1 MISQALLCEC
11 HLVHL
16 CLNKQAKATPASK
29 DPKGKSRQPP
39 QLPESKLDFSFQ
51 LTAKS
56 NDNSRKRFSS
66 MAQPAIHL
74 VFTGWDFKDTD
85 PTPDDNT
92 SKLMICE
99 ELLASNEGH
108 ERHLRDNTGSNRGFL
123 LRRASCPKLAAK
135 SSGCVQPLSLDDIV
149 ASRPAELLSLDRFL
163 IAINL
168 AYSLVHFYSSPW
180 VRDWS
185 LQTIH
190 YFEKQESTSTLG
202 LWTPHLSLK
211 CDNHDIRQ
219 FGVKNREIHSL
230 GLILLQLGRK
240 KCLEIPQGEEEELV
254 LEKALGDLGR
264 EMGPKYMSFVRN
276 CLSSWSERSM
286 DLMKNDNL
294 NAFLSHVSV
303 LEEQAQFF
311 NSG

>member
-1 MISQALLCEC
+1 MVSQTLLCEC
-11 HLVHL
+11 HLIHL
-16 CLNKQAKATPASK
+16 CLDKQAKATPVSK
-29 DPKGKSRQPP
+29 DLKGKSKQQS
-39 QLPESKLDFSFQ
+39 QLSEPSLNFTFQ
-51 LTAKS
+51 LTAKPNGGS
-56 NDNSRKRFSS
+56 KERFSS
-66 MAQPAIHL
+66 MQQPAIHL
-74 VFTGWDFKDTD
+74 VFTGLDFKDTD
-85 PTPDDNT
+85 PIPDDNA
-92 SKLMICE
+92 SKPMVCE

-108 ERHLRDNTGSNRGFL
+108 ERHLRDSLGSNCGFL
-123 LRRASCPKLAAK
+123 LRRVCPRFAAK
-135 SSGCVQPLSLDDIV
+135 SSGCISPLSLDDLV
-149 ASRPAELLSLDRFL
+149 ASRPTELRSFDRFL
-163 IAINL
+163 VAANL

-230 GLILLQLGRK
+230 GLILLQLGGK
-240 KCLEIPQGEEEELV
+240 KRLEILQGEEEELV
-254 LEKALGDLGR
+254 LEKALEDLCR
-264 EMGPKYMSFVRN
+264 EMGPKYMTFVRN